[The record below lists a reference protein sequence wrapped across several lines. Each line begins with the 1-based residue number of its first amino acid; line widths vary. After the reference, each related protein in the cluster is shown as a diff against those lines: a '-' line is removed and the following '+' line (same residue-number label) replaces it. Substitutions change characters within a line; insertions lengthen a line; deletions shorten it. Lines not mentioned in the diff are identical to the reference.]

1 MLIVYFGYV
10 LYEFKNTGRS
20 IEWFYCVCDDIW
32 IFLNTVEW
40 RYNAVQYYII
50 WNTSLHWLRRGKNQ
64 TLNPQNEMY
73 SARISNKVD
82 CVITAPHCIMSYLL
96 HPMLIHI
103 TENAISIRR
112 KRHLLLLIKH
122 VLRESLRIWSVYP
135 WPGGVCFFLISLR
148 WRQNECEDVSNHQP
162 HDCVLNRLFRRRSK
176 KTSKLR
182 VTGLCAGNSPGTG
195 ELPAQMASNAEK
207 VSVSGRHHVVF
218 ASGLVVPDVYF
229 VVLTIEYFK
238 HDWSSI
244 SQHIGQPR
252 KRKFVPSYHIANFNL
267 WGKVLCWYGYLLI
280 VSTYEE

>member
-1 MLIVYFGYV
+1 M
-10 LYEFKNTGRS
+10 NN
-20 IEWFYCVCDDIW
+20 IW

-40 RYNAVQYYII
+40 RHNAVQYYII

-64 TLNPQNEMY
+64 TLNPQNGMY

-82 CVITAPHCIMSYLL
+82 RVITAPHCILFYLL

-122 VLRESLRIWSVYP
+122 VLRESLRIWSGYP
-135 WPGGVCFFLISLR
+135 WPGGVWFCLISLR

-162 HDCVLNRLFRRRSK
+162 HDCVLNRLFRRSSE

-182 VTGLCAGNSPGTG
+182 VTGLCA
-195 ELPAQMASNAEK
+195 AEK
-207 VSVSGRHHVVF
+207 VSVSWRHHVVF

-238 HDWSSI
+238 HDWSCI
-244 SQHIGQPR
+244 SQYIGQPR
-252 KRKFVPSYHIANFNL
+252 KRKFVPSYQYCQL
-267 WGKVLCWYGYLLI
+267 
-280 VSTYEE
+280 